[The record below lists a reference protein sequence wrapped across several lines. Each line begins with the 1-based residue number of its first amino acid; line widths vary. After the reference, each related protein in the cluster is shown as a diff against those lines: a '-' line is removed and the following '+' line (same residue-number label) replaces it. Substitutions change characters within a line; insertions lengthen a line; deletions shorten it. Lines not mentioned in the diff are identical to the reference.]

1 MGSALCPTLVGR
13 DAELQVLDDALQNAT
28 RGEGQVVIL
37 AAEAGMGKT
46 RIALELARRAA
57 DRGVVVLSG
66 SCSEAALALPYLPF
80 LEAIGTYL
88 LGAQIGQLGRRLG
101 PFQRDLA
108 QLFPQLTPDSQ
119 QPENPDPTER
129 KLRLFEALLRL
140 VRIIADERGL
150 LLVTEDLHWSDA
162 STRELLDYL
171 AHRIG
176 KTRVMLLATYRRDEM
191 HRKHPLNPLL
201 KAWHQAG
208 VAKKVAL
215 EPLSAEQVAAMVCGS
230 LELKAVGPQFR
241 DLMHA
246 RSEGNPFV
254 VEEMLRAAL
263 DQGVYRKVT
272 GWDSKALAD
281 LKMPD
286 TVRELVG
293 RRLERL
299 SQQHAEIMRAAAVLG
314 SSFDYRTLV
323 AVSGATEEA
332 VQAALQASVEEQL
345 VEEVQAAVDTFRFRH
360 ALTREA
366 IYEDVIRPKRERLHA
381 RAAAVLRELPGTPT
395 VDLAHHLLAANQLD
409 EAVPVCLR
417 AAEEAERRSGFRE
430 AAELYE
436 RAVPHITDKRMRGEV
451 LCRLGRIHHFSGDAA
466 DESYLGE
473 GIDLMEA
480 CGQFREAAAY
490 HGWLGRSLW
499 MRSRHD
505 LAFREYELARTNLEP
520 YGPSEELAY
529 IYLRLA
535 DMHCFQTRSA
545 QALVLAELALSTAEA
560 AGADAA
566 RIWAYGSLGLAYYT
580 SGQVSKGIEYV
591 DRSYREAAERGLT
604 WITATSLQNSI
615 ELRIFAFRAAEAAE
629 AVNLL
634 RRQPGALSETGAEF
648 IEGMR
653 RFRLGEPKKAAV
665 HLDKA
670 LSLIGD
676 GSGHEFI
683 WIQLHRALVFGSLGR
698 FEEARRILPAR
709 DVEREKQDAVLLAYA
724 AGRINLD
731 AGDLPAA
738 VREVNIYIAMM
749 EWTRTHLPDEML
761 VLDVAVESLLR
772 SGMITEAERLIAQT
786 RPPDSEDPMLRRM
799 QGRLAL
805 AQGDLNAASKAFT
818 DVAHFFE
825 TVEYREEESR
835 TRRALAQTKA
845 LAGDHAGA
853 EAELRRV
860 LAYADAF
867 GASFEGMSA
876 RRQISEFGI
885 RGIPRGPRPS
895 TRSHPARLTN
905 RELEVLNLM
914 ANGSGN
920 QEIAKRLF
928 LSPKTIDHHVSS
940 ILGKLGVHSRMEAVR
955 AAEKLGPVGEIRES
969 PTPN

>member
-1 MGSALCPTLVGR
+1 MGSALCPILVGR
-13 DAELQVLDDALQNAT
+13 HAELQVLDDALQRAT
-28 RGEGQVVIL
+28 RGEGQVAIL

-46 RIALELARRAA
+46 RLSQELERRAA
-57 DRGVVVLSG
+57 GRGVVVLSG
-66 SCSEAALALPYLPF
+66 SCSEADLALPYLPF
-80 LEAIGTYL
+80 LEAVGTYL
-88 LGAQIGQLGRRLG
+88 AGAQIGQLGRQLG

-108 QLFPQLTPDSQ
+108 QLFPQLTPDYQ

-129 KLRLFEALLRL
+129 KLRLFEALVRL
-140 VRIIADERGL
+140 VRIIAGERGL

-176 KTRVMLLATYRRDEM
+176 KTRIMILATYRSDEM
-191 HRKHPLNPLL
+191 HRKHPLSPLL
-201 KAWHQAG
+201 KAWHQVG
-208 VAKKVAL
+208 VANEVELA
-215 EPLSAEQVAAMVCGS
+215 PLSAEQVAEMVCGS

-254 VEEMLRAAL
+254 IEEMLRAAL
-263 DQGVYRKVT
+263 DQGVYRKGT
-272 GWDSKALAD
+272 GWDSKALAG

-286 TVRELVG
+286 TVRELVR

-299 SQQHAEIMRAAAVLG
+299 SQEHAEIMRAAAVLG
-314 SSFDYRTLV
+314 SSFDYWTLV

-395 VDLAHHLLAANQLD
+395 VDLAHHLLAANQGD
-409 EAVPVCLR
+409 QVIPVCLR

-436 RAVPHITDKRMRGEV
+436 RILPQIADKQKRGEV
-451 LCRLGRIHHFSGDAA
+451 LCRLGRVLHFSGDAA
-466 DESYLGE
+466 DESYLRE
-473 GIDLMEA
+473 GIELMEA
-480 CGQFREAAAY
+480 CGQIREAGAY
-490 HGWLGRSLW
+490 RGWLGRSLW
-499 MRSRHD
+499 IRSRHE
-505 LAFREYELARTNLEP
+505 LAFREYELARISLEP

-545 QALVLAELALSTAEA
+545 QALALAELALSTAEA
-560 AGADAA
+560 VGADGA

-580 SGQVSKGIEYV
+580 SGQVSRGIEYV

-615 ELRIFAFRAAEAAE
+615 ELRINAFRAAEAAE

-634 RRQPGALSETGAEF
+634 RRLPGALSETGAEF
-648 IEGMR
+648 IEGIR
-653 RFRLGEPKKAAV
+653 RFRLGEPKEAAV

-676 GSGHEFI
+676 GSGYLFI
-683 WIQLHRALVFGSLGR
+683 WTQLHRALVFGSVGR
-698 FEEARRILPAR
+698 FEDAQRILPAR
-709 DVEREKQDAVLLAYA
+709 NVEREKQEAVLLAYA
-724 AGRINLD
+724 AGRLNLD

-738 VREVNIYIAMM
+738 VREVNIYVAIM
-749 EWTRTHLPDEML
+749 EWTRIHLPEEML
-761 VLDVAVESLLR
+761 VLDVAVEAFLR
-772 SGMITEAERLIAQT
+772 LGMIAEAERLVDQA
-786 RPPDSEDPMLRRM
+786 RPPEADDPMLRRM
-799 QGRLAL
+799 RGRLAL
-805 AQGDLNAASKAFT
+805 AQGDLNAASTGLNDA
-818 DVAHFFE
+818 AHFFE

-835 TRRALAQTKA
+835 TRRALAQAKA
-845 LAGDHAGA
+845 LAGDRAGA

-860 LAYADAF
+860 LAYAEAF
-867 GASFEGMSA
+867 GGTFEGASA
-876 RRQISEFGI
+876 RRQISELGI

-895 TRSHPARLTN
+895 TRSHPARLTH

-920 QEIAKRLF
+920 QEIASRLF

-955 AAEKLGPVGEIRES
+955 AAEKLGAAAQTRES
-969 PTPN
+969 STRN